1 VSVAYLSLQVSTDS
15 RRRSYSDRPDERWFA
30 DGRRSAPGSSS
41 LRAEAAL
48 AEGPRTLL
56 RGDAGSGKTT
66 LLQWLAVTAARS
78 GFSGPLAGWN
88 GCVPFLLRLRSYAD
102 RPLPQPDQLLAGVA
116 DPLVDLLPP
125 GWVHR
130 QLRTGR
136 ALLLVDGVDELVPA
150 QRAGVRTWLRGL
162 LAEYRQLRV
171 VVTSRPGAA
180 DRSWLTGEGFA
191 PPGEQ
196 CSVPS
201 RRCGAT
207 STPPTT
213 PRPCCGTPH
222 WTRGRSRSNWSST
235 YRTCAPYGTSET

>member
-1 VSVAYLSLQVSTDS
+1 LQVSTDS

-48 AEGPRTLL
+48 AEGPRTPL

-136 ALLLVDGVDELVPA
+136 ALGCQTFLMAGTTCRSLLTA
-150 QRAGVRTWLRGL
+150 LR
-162 LAEYRQLRV
+162 
-171 VVTSRPGAA
+171 
-180 DRSWLTGEGFA
+180 
-191 PPGEQ
+191 
-196 CSVPS
+196 
-201 RRCGAT
+201 
-207 STPPTT
+207 
-213 PRPCCGTPH
+213 
-222 WTRGRSRSNWSST
+222 
-235 YRTCAPYGTSET
+235 